1 MAAEAPCSQVV
12 DMNRVKDKARRLAR
26 HHKVYLTDVN
36 KLHDNVERARLEAKS
51 ALEAKKRLM
60 QQAIERRFEE
70 AMEAVDDEIQ
80 AKKLPLDQAASD
92 IKRSSA
98 VLDAALETLEDKLKE
113 PQHDFIQRFVPMIEV
128 CSLMLSCISR
138 NYQQCWTVHNGI
150 WVQPTLINDAW
161 DRALDTLSS
170 LVSRWAAQIR

>member
-1 MAAEAPCSQVV
+1 M
-12 DMNRVKDKARRLAR
+12 L
-26 HHKVYLTDVN
+26 
-36 KLHDNVERARLEAKS
+36 
-51 ALEAKKRLM
+51 
-60 QQAIERRFEE
+60 QQAIERRFDE

-128 CSLMLSCISR
+128 CKQKLCWVCQERAAML
-138 NYQQCWTVHNGI
+138 N
-150 WVQPTLINDAW
+150 
-161 DRALDTLSS
+161 RAHWSMGT
-170 LVSRWAAQIR
+170 AK